1 MQKYCNFGH
10 DREEGVRKM
19 ARKKESAKEKV

>member
-1 MQKYCNFGH
+1 MQNIANFGH